1 MVFLKLF
8 LRLPVVLLSSPLQIL
23 ERFWL
28 CFHSNRIH
36 VMRNDLNWFIEE
48 DLFCLHDG
56 RKTDGIWNYIFQRGR
71 SSIVAIGPVWLC
83 LVKIYIY
90 KKNNFFHLKCHCAKS
105 ARPKIVLFQW
115 VILRDI
121 AFRMIPNIAWPTPHI
136 LARWGLEADVLFRK
150 G

>member
-28 CFHSNRIH
+28 GFHSNRIH

-56 RKTDGIWNYIFQRGR
+56 RKTDGIWNYFFQRGR

-83 LVKIYIY
+83 LVKIYIH
-90 KKNNFFHLKCHCAKS
+90 KKQLFSLKMPLRKIRPSKNCFISMSYTTGHSVSNDTKYSVAYSSHLS
-105 ARPKIVLFQW
+105 AMRTRNWCV
-115 VILRDI
+115 VS
-121 AFRMIPNIAWPTPHI
+121 
-136 LARWGLEADVLFRK
+136 
-150 G
+150 